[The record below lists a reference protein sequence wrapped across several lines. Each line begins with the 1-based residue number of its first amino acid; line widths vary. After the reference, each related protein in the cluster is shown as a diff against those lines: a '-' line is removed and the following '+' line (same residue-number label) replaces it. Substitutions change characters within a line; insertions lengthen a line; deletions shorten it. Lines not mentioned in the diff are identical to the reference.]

1 MNALSYAMTFAL
13 RSMRIKLMKL
23 MSIAKY
29 IDGRQLGWVNWGQW
43 SMLTNRRL
51 HGFCAK
57 DLC

>member
-29 IDGRQLGWVNWGQW
+29 IDGRQLGWVVLLGAIGANGP
-43 SMLTNRRL
+43 
-51 HGFCAK
+51 C
-57 DLC
+57 